1 MARQSR
7 RRHTSPC
14 TNSGIPEFVNICGRS
29 RMHPT
34 SAGEVDSICFASEAN
49 TVGWGAEALTR
60 TFGNHRG
67 AELPPPRLPP
77 ITSGVADLPLSGGG
91 TTEFAAP
98 PGPNATAL
106 AAAPSDYQRRGA
118 P

>member
-14 TNSGIPEFVNICGRS
+14 K
-29 RMHPT
+29 
-34 SAGEVDSICFASEAN
+34 GEVDSICFASEAN
-49 TVGWGAEALTR
+49 TVGWGSETLTR

-67 AELPPPRLPP
+67 AELTPTRLPP
-77 ITSGVADLPLSGGG
+77 ITSGVADLSLSGGG

-106 AAAPSDYQRRGA
+106 AAAPSDYPRRGA